1 MWGIRGLRIR
11 RRRKSE
17 RSFLYQFN
25 GSYPISCVFYNML
38 KIS

>member
-1 MWGIRGLRIR
+1 MWGIRGLRI

-25 GSYPISCVFYNML
+25 GLYPISYVFYNML